1 VVRNTLSVGGS
12 VPVIGAGFLT
22 SPAEAALAN
31 GYAAHAVEMDENFL
45 IGLGHL
51 CAVVVPAILSV
62 GYEADLRGRQA
73 LDALIVASEVMARV
87 GSALDRAHTDRGWH
101 GTSTIGALA
110 AAVACGRLMRLA
122 APEMTHA
129 LALSVSMSAG
139 PKVQFGTEAKP
150 LHAGLAAQAGV
161 TAARLARS
169 GLRASDK
176 ALEGACGFGEL
187 YAGVRGADWSGAL
200 PREGEPLAIEWSGM
214 AFKLWPSCGA
224 THKAIAG
231 VLALRQHHG
240 FGADDVESVV
250 VEVSHGIM
258 LNLRYPE
265 PKNHKEAQFSMQYAI
280 ALALRFGRLTLAD
293 YTAEAVQDEATRR
306 LMPRVT
312 MVKYPGS
319 AQGTENAASHMP
331 HRPPLRTPRAAH
343 ERRPWGPVHAGGPVR
358 QVRHVLCRCAAAGPP
373 GSSPAHAGRTCG
385 RAAAGPDASA
395 DVRSRRRRGPTFR
408 QAPRANGS
416 PTGKSAERRD
426 LLETLRPPAID
437 VPWGMSPPAP
447 KPRGLHRSAACGGA
461 LRGSTGSPSN
471 GSCARG
477 SAKWRHA
484 INHPSLHD
492 HLLPAIRHRS
502 SQGQRVRALRE
513 ALAAAGG
520 KVWRLASR
528 VFPSIGRSEQHRLGV
543 VLVSVAG
550 CL

>member
-1 VVRNTLSVGGS
+1 MSDTSATRELGRWAAGVGGNWSPKVWGIAAHAWEDTIASAIAGAGDRGTEAVRKTLSVGGS
-12 VPVIGAGFLT
+12 VPVIGDVFLT

-87 GSALDRAHTDRGWH
+87 GRALDRAHTDRGWH

-110 AAVACGRLMRLA
+110 AAVACGRLMGLA
-122 APEMTHA
+122 EPEMTHA

-169 GLRASDK
+169 GLKASDK

-187 YAGVRGADWSGAL
+187 YSGVKHADWSGAL
-200 PREGEPLAIEWSGM
+200 PRDGEPLAIEWSGM

-224 THKAIAG
+224 THRAIAG
-231 VLALRQHHG
+231 VLALRQQHG
-240 FGADDVESVV
+240 FGAEDVESVV
-250 VEVSHGIM
+250 IEVSHGIM

-265 PKNHKEAQFSMQYAI
+265 PRNHKEAQFSMPYAI

-293 YTAEAVQDEATRR
+293 YTAEAVQDEATRS

-319 AQGTENAASHMP
+319 VEGAEDAANHMP
-331 HRPPLRTPRAAH
+331 HRVTVRLKDGRCLERTVQH
-343 ERRPWGPVHAGGPVR
+343 MKGGLGDPFT
-358 QVRHVLCRCAAAGPP
+358 P
-373 GSSPAHAGRTCG
+373 
-385 RAAAGPDASA
+385 
-395 DVRSRRRRGPTFR
+395 
-408 QAPRANGS
+408 
-416 PTGKSAERRD
+416 AERRAKFD
-426 LLETLRPPAID
+426 MCCASVLPSGRLEAVRRMLADPMD
-437 VPWGMSPPAP
+437 VP
-447 KPRGLHRSAACGGA
+447 L
-461 LRGSTGSPSN
+461 
-471 GSCARG
+471 
-477 SAKWRHA
+477 
-484 INHPSLHD
+484 
-492 HLLPAIRHRS
+492 
-502 SQGQRVRALRE
+502 RALMNH
-513 ALAAAGG
+513 LMFPAGG
-520 KVWRLASR
+520 DEGER
-528 VFPSIGRSEQHRLGV
+528 FGRRQLSGT
-543 VLVSVAG
+543 
-550 CL
+550 C

>member
-1 VVRNTLSVGGS
+1 MNDTCATRELGRWAAEVGGEWSPKVWGIAAHAWEDTIASAIAGAGDRGAAAVRSTLSAGGT
-12 VPVIGAGFLT
+12 VPLIGAGFLT

-73 LDALIVASEVMARV
+73 LDALIVASEVMARI
-87 GSALDRAHTDRGWH
+87 GGALDRAHTDRGWH

-110 AAVACGRLMRLA
+110 AAVACGRLMGLA

-169 GLRASDK
+169 GLKASDK

-187 YAGVRGADWSGAL
+187 YSGVKHADWSGVL
-200 PREGEPLAIEWSGM
+200 PLGGEPLAIEWSGM

-231 VLALRQHHG
+231 VLALRQQHG
-240 FGADDVESVV
+240 FGAEDVESVM

-265 PKNHKEAQFSMQYAI
+265 PRNHKEAQFSMPYAI

-293 YTAEAVQDEATRR
+293 YTAEAVQEEATRR
-306 LMPRVT
+306 LMPLVT
-312 MVKYPGS
+312 MVKYPDSVEG
-319 AQGTENAASHMP
+319 AETAGSHMP
-331 HRPPLRTPRAAH
+331 HRVTVRLKDGPRFERLVQHMKGGLGDPFTPEDRRAKFDMCCADVLPPDRLEAVQTMLAAPMDVPLRDLMR
-343 ERRPWGPVHAGGPVR
+343 ELMFEAGGDEGQR
-358 QVRHVLCRCAAAGPP
+358 FGARRALT
-373 GSSPAHAGRTCG
+373 GSADAIAPRTG
-385 RAAAGPDASA
+385 QNAASA
-395 DVRSRRRRGPTFR
+395 PG
-408 QAPRANGS
+408 
-416 PTGKSAERRD
+416 
-426 LLETLRPPAID
+426 
-437 VPWGMSPPAP
+437 
-447 KPRGLHRSAACGGA
+447 
-461 LRGSTGSPSN
+461 
-471 GSCARG
+471 
-477 SAKWRHA
+477 
-484 INHPSLHD
+484 
-492 HLLPAIRHRS
+492 
-502 SQGQRVRALRE
+502 
-513 ALAAAGG
+513 
-520 KVWRLASR
+520 
-528 VFPSIGRSEQHRLGV
+528 
-543 VLVSVAG
+543 
-550 CL
+550 